1 MKNLL
6 ILLFVM
12 LSKVCFGQVYRTE
25 ADIAKLVY
33 DAEHYVPFHEYDTIN
48 DITIIEDAS
57 HEKLKIF
64 GKWDYVDR
72 EKQDIDILVS
82 HCPMLINEDNVIL
95 EFAKWDTIQDTFI
108 KGSYL
113 TNLIKSYNGVIKYY
127 KKSKTEILFSK
138 LNNKENYFIFKIKY
152 ISKINK
158 KQSFFVY
165 TFHGVKNKYIYSFAI
180 SHFKDEDYLNLDQF
194 LINLYNSN

>member
-48 DITIIEDAS
+48 DITIVEDAS

-95 EFAKWDTIQDTFI
+95 EFAKWDTII
-108 KGSYL
+108 ENVAKGN
-113 TNLIKSYNGVIKYY
+113 NLSNLLKCYKRTIKYY

-138 LNNKENYFIFKIKY
+138 FNKEANYYIFKIKY

-158 KQSFFVY
+158 NQSFFVY

>member
-1 MKNLL
+1 MKNFL

-48 DITIIEDAS
+48 DITIAEDAS
-57 HEKLKIF
+57 HEKFKIF

-95 EFAKWDTIQDTFI
+95 EFAKWDSTKVTFFKPNTIN
-108 KGSYL
+108 
-113 TNLIKSYNGVIKYY
+113 NLLKRFNNTTKFH
-127 KKSKTEILFSK
+127 KKNKTEILFSIY
-138 LNNKENYFIFKIKY
+138 NKAANYYIFKIKY

-165 TFHGVKNKYIYSFAI
+165 IFYGVKNKYIYKFAI